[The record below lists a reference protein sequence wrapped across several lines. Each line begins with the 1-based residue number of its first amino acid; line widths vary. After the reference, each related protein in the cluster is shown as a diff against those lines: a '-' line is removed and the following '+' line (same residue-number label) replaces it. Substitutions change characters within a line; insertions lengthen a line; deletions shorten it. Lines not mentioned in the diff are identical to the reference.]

1 MSDIPV
7 CQQCGKKLYKNYGSR
22 GILATPDH
30 QYHSTSFYTEEERS
44 NFERD
49 ELPENAFDIDRYS
62 YYANSYGIS
71 YRTPQQS
78 RDGLF
83 IVNLAFING
92 MKTTATKLNALSKTW
107 GIGKIQVD
115 S

>member
-7 CQQCGKKLYKNYGSR
+7 CQQCGKKLYKQYGSR
-22 GILATPDH
+22 GIPAIPDYE
-30 QYHSTSFYTEEERS
+30 YHNKGFQSEEERN

-49 ELPENAFDIDRYS
+49 ELPENAFDIDRWS
-62 YYANSYGIS
+62 WHENHFAIS

-83 IVNLAFING
+83 H
-92 MKTTATKLNALSKTW
+92 SQSW
-107 GIGKIQVD
+107 

>member
-7 CQQCGKKLYKNYGSR
+7 CQNCGKKLYKNYGGR

-30 QYHSTSFYTEEERS
+30 QYHNTVFNTEEER
-44 NFERD
+44 NNYERNI
-49 ELPENAFDIDRYS
+49 LPENAFDIDRYS
-62 YYANSYGIS
+62 WSDNSYGIS

-83 IVNLAFING
+83 HSQGCFYEWHENHRVEIERLIKDMGEWKNP
-92 MKTTATKLNALSKTW
+92 
-107 GIGKIQVD
+107 
-115 S
+115 

>member
-7 CQQCGKKLYKNYGSR
+7 CQNCGKKLYAKYGGR
-22 GILATPDH
+22 GLLATPD
-30 QYHSTSFYTEEERS
+30 YKYYCKSFYTEEERN

-62 YYANSYGIS
+62 YYENSHGIS
-71 YRTPQQS
+71 YRTPQQA

-83 IVNLAFING
+83 HSQACFYAWHENHRNEIERLIRNMGEWKNP
-92 MKTTATKLNALSKTW
+92 S
-107 GIGKIQVD
+107 
-115 S
+115 

>member
-7 CQQCGKKLYKNYGSR
+7 CQNCGKKLYMNYGGR
-22 GILATPDH
+22 GILSTPDH
-30 QYHSTSFYTEEERS
+30 EYHYKGFRTQEERD

-49 ELPENAFDIDRYS
+49 ELPENAYDIERDS
-62 YYANSYGIS
+62 WNENHCSIN

-83 IVNLAFING
+83 HSQSCFYEWHENHRYEIERLIKDMGDWKNP
-92 MKTTATKLNALSKTW
+92 
-107 GIGKIQVD
+107 D
-115 S
+115 

>member
-7 CQQCGKKLYKNYGSR
+7 CQNCGKKLYKNYGSR
-22 GILATPDH
+22 GILATPNH
-30 QYHSTSFYTEEERS
+30 KYHHKIFSTEEKRN

-49 ELPENAFDIDRYS
+49 ELPENVYDVDRWNYR
-62 YYANSYGIS
+62 ANDFGIS

-83 IVNLAFING
+83 HNRSCFERWHENHRNEIERLIRDMGEWKNP
-92 MKTTATKLNALSKTW
+92 S
-107 GIGKIQVD
+107 
-115 S
+115 

>member
-30 QYHSTSFYTEEERS
+30 KYHHETFSTEEERN

-49 ELPENAFDIDRYS
+49 ELPENAFDVDRWSWNRSDYRLSYS
-62 YYANSYGIS
+62 
-71 YRTPQQS
+71 TPQQE
-78 RDGLF
+78 RHGLF
-83 IVNLAFING
+83 HSRGCFEEWHL
-92 MKTTATKLNALSKTW
+92 
-107 GIGKIQVD
+107 Q
-115 S
+115 

>member
-7 CQQCGKKLYKNYGSR
+7 CQQCGKKLYKQYGSR
-22 GILATPDH
+22 GILATPDYE
-30 QYHSTSFYTEEERS
+30 YHYKYFQSEEERS

-49 ELPENAFDIDRYS
+49 ELPENAYDLDRW
-62 YYANSYGIS
+62 SYGENNIGLS

-83 IVNLAFING
+83 HSQSCFHRWH
-92 MKTTATKLNALSKTW
+92 LNHRDEIERLIRDMGEWKNPS
-107 GIGKIQVD
+107 
-115 S
+115 

>member
-7 CQQCGKKLYKNYGSR
+7 CRQCGKKLYKNYGSR
-22 GILATPDH
+22 GILATPDYE
-30 QYHSTSFYTEEERS
+30 YHYKYFQSEEERN

-49 ELPENAFDIDRYS
+49 ELPENVYDLDRW
-62 YYANSYGIS
+62 SYGENNIGLS

-83 IVNLAFING
+83 HSQSCFH
-92 MKTTATKLNALSKTW
+92 KWHLNHRDEIERLIKDMGEW
-107 GIGKIQVD
+107 KNPN
-115 S
+115 

>member
-30 QYHSTSFYTEEERS
+30 QYLGKGFRTIEERD

-49 ELPENAFDIDRYS
+49 ELPENAYDITRD
-62 YYANSYGIS
+62 NWGQNFVIS
-71 YRTPQQS
+71 YRTPQQA
-78 RDGLF
+78 RHGLF
-83 IVNLAFING
+83 HSQSCFYQWHENHRDEIERLIRVMGEWKNPN
-92 MKTTATKLNALSKTW
+92 
-107 GIGKIQVD
+107 
-115 S
+115 